1 MSDARR
7 RFGDV
12 ASALASAPV
21 GGAMRTGF
29 AELVAEDE
37 SADELIARA
46 DRELLDSRSAWPRD
60 AAGAFG
66 PRVEDRALGL
76 GHTAMERPVERRIES
91 TAP

>member
-1 MSDARR
+1 VSDARR

-12 ASALASAPV
+12 AAALASAPV

-46 DRELLDSRSAWPRD
+46 DRDLLDCRSA
-60 AAGAFG
+60 
-66 PRVEDRALGL
+66 
-76 GHTAMERPVERRIES
+76 
-91 TAP
+91 